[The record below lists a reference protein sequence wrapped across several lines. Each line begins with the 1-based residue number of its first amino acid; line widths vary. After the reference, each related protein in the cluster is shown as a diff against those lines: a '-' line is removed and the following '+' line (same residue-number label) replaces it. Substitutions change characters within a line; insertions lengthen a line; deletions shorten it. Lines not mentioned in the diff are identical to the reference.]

1 VGRLDGRVAL
11 ITGGARGQGE
21 AEARLFH
28 EEGASVVVADIL
40 DEEGAA
46 LAGSLGEGAE
56 YVHLDVSDETQW
68 AAAIDGIRQRH
79 EHIDV
84 LVNNAAILRFG
95 TIRDTSLED
104 YLKVLQI
111 NQVGVFLGMRAVVPV
126 MSDQGGGSIINISS
140 TEGTA
145 GLAGLVA
152 YASTKWAV
160 RGLTK
165 VGAMELGSLGIR
177 VNTILPGGVETPLVK
192 SAGIDGDISGWFTKL
207 PLGRIGQPSEI
218 AHVALFLASDA
229 SSYCTGAEIVADGGL
244 TAGFSV
250 EGM

>member
-28 EEGASVVVADIL
+28 DEGASVVVADVL
-40 DEEGAA
+40 DEAGAA
-46 LAGSLGEGAE
+46 LVDSLAERAE
-56 YVHLDVSDETQW
+56 YVHLDVSDETHW
-68 AAAIDGIRQRH
+68 AAAIEKLGQSHGRVDI
-79 EHIDV
+79 

-95 TIRDTSLED
+95 SIRDTSVND
-104 YLKVLQI
+104 YVKVVNV
-111 NQVGVFLGMRAVVPV
+111 NQVGVFLGMRAVVP
-126 MSDQGGGSIINISS
+126 MMTEQGGGSIINISS

-152 YASTKWAV
+152 YASSKWAV

-165 VGAMELGSLGIR
+165 VAAMELGSVGIR
-177 VNTILPGGVETPLVK
+177 VNTILPGGVATPLVK
-192 SAGIDGDISGWFTKL
+192 SAGIDADITGWFSKL

-218 AHVALFLASDA
+218 AQVALFLASDA

>member
-1 VGRLDGRVAL
+1 MGQLDGRVAL
-11 ITGGARGQGE
+11 ISGGARGQGE

-28 EEGASVVVADIL
+28 A
-40 DEEGAA
+40 EGAA
-46 LAGSLGEGAE
+46 VVIGDVLDDEGSALASALGDGAQF
-56 YVHLDVSDETQW
+56 VHLDVSQEDQW
-68 AAAIDGIRQRH
+68 AAAVDQVRESHARL
-79 EHIDV
+79 DV

-95 TIRDTSLED
+95 SIRDTSVED
-104 YLKVLQI
+104 YRRVI
-111 NQVGVFLGMRAVVPV
+111 DVNQLGVFLGMRAVVPL
-126 MSDQGGGSIINISS
+126 MTDQGSGSIINISS

-152 YASTKWAV
+152 YASSKWAV

-165 VGAMELGSLGIR
+165 VAAMELGALGIR

-218 AHVALFLASDA
+218 AQVALFLAGDA

>member
-11 ITGGARGQGE
+11 ITGAARGQGE

-28 EEGASVVVADIL
+28 EEGASVVIADIL
-40 DEEGAA
+40 DEEGSA
-46 LAGSLGEGAE
+46 LAGALGDRAR
-56 YVHLDVSDETQW
+56 YIHLDVSEETQW
-68 AAAIDGIRQRH
+68 AAAIEEVEQAHGR
-79 EHIDV
+79 IDV

-95 TIRDTSLED
+95 AIKDTTVEE
-104 YLKVLQI
+104 YLKVVHI
-111 NQVGVFLGMRAVVPV
+111 NQLGVFLGMRAVVP
-126 MSDQGGGSIINISS
+126 MMAAAGSGSIINVSS

-165 VGAMELGSLGIR
+165 VAAMELGAQGIR

-192 SAGIDGDISGWFTKL
+192 SAGIEGDISGWFTKL
-207 PLGRIGQPSEI
+207 PLGRIGQPQEI
-218 AHVALFLASDA
+218 AQVALFLASDA
-229 SSYCTGAEIVADGGL
+229 SSYCTGAEVVADGGL